1 MLYCVVTGST
11 SLREIEAGLGI
22 AQGKLNHLGIDYVP
36 PRSTLSDGNK
46 NRPANVFKS
55 IYEQLY
61 VLYKPRF
68 SDSTL
73 SKSILDKLFLMDAT
87 VFSLFKAIL
96 KPMAGTMTME
106 KKGGIKNTVLVAN
119 SLMPHFIDFSAAADH
134 DQQIF
139 GKLQLPQGSYLV
151 FDKGAQQL

>member
-96 KPMAGTMTME
+96 KTNGRHNDNGKRKEAL
-106 KKGGIKNTVLVAN
+106 KKIR
-119 SLMPHFIDFSAAADH
+119 FW
-134 DQQIF
+134 
-139 GKLQLPQGSYLV
+139 LPTP
-151 FDKGAQQL
+151 